1 MSEVTTL
8 LNRLDDRSARLATG
22 CVQFAE
28 LFQDALL
35 EEPPTSSAPAPA
47 RHRYNGLTQQAAEIC
62 SGCPMVRDCLYDAV
76 VRYDVSGFVAGTTS
90 RQRSE
95 IRRRLG
101 VIVEPEDFD
110 TLAGATARNR
120 PVDHDEVLRLRRA
133 NPDET
138 LESIAQR
145 LGCSLSTVKRHL
157 RRERAERTTHG
168 QVAEL
173 HRGFPSRNQVL
184 TVAAQVMSP
193 LTGRSVRKAA

>member
-1 MSEVTTL
+1 MTTF
-8 LNRLDDRSARLATG
+8 DDHSALSATG
-22 CVQFAE
+22 CVQFAD
-28 LFQDALL
+28 LFQDELL
-35 EEPPTSSAPAPA
+35 EEPPTSSAPASL
-47 RHRYNGLTQQAAEIC
+47 RHRYVGLTDRAGEIC
-62 SGCPMVRDCLYDAV
+62 ADCPMVRNCLYDAV
-76 VRYDVSGFVAGTTS
+76 VRHDVAGYVAGTTQ
-90 RQRSE
+90 RQRAE

-157 RRERAERTTHG
+157 RRDRAERSALTD
-168 QVAEL
+168 VAEL
-173 HRGFPSRNQVL
+173 RRGLPTKAQVFAAAAQVL
-184 TVAAQVMSP
+184 TP
-193 LTGRSVRKAA
+193 LRARSLRKAA

>member
-1 MSEVTTL
+1 MT
-8 LNRLDDRSARLATG
+8 RFDDRSALPATG
-22 CVQFAE
+22 CVQFAD
-28 LFQDALL
+28 LFQDDLL
-35 EEPPTSSAPAPA
+35 EEPPTSSAPAPV
-47 RHRYNGLTQQAAEIC
+47 RHRYLGLTERAGEIC
-62 SGCPMVRDCLYDAV
+62 SDCPMMRNCLYDAV
-76 VRYDVSGFVAGTTS
+76 VHHDVAGYVAGTTQ

-101 VIVEPEDFD
+101 IVVEPEDFD

-157 RRERAERTTHG
+157 RRERASAVIE
-168 QVAEL
+168 VAEL
-173 HRGFPSRNQVL
+173 RRSLPTKAQVL
-184 TVAAQVMSP
+184 AVAAQVLTP
-193 LTGRSVRKAA
+193 LRARSVRKAA